1 MTGNNPLRLAVIAT
15 DVAGSPSLDRLL
27 SLLAGTERVEFEM
40 LPGRRIASTV
50 RALRS
55 SRPDFVLASGVAAA
69 RISVPAARLA
79 GVRVGLW
86 DPGLDG
92 HAEGPVGRHAD
103 AVLTVEDSVDLP
115 TGANELAS
123 ALATAAARPGAG
135 ITGGPPVSVIATVLQ
150 ERAAIDGLLDRVLSQ
165 LRDDDEFIVVDGGSD
180 DGTRERLEARSHQD
194 ARLRPIS
201 APGTNISQGRNVAI
215 GVASH
220 SVVACTDAGC
230 EPVRG
235 WLEALRAPFG
245 ARDAP
250 SLVTGVYRVRTSRA
264 LEDAQVVACHP
275 DPDEARHPNPLVLA
289 YGRFLGRVSTPTRP
303 LGRSMAVSVEAWRA
317 VGGFP
322 EDLLMAEDITFGLSV
337 AATGRR
343 CVLSVD
349 AEVIWDPRPSL
360 RSTAR
365 MYHNYGV
372 WDGRSG
378 SRALVGPD
386 FVRALAYLC
395 GPMML
400 WRGGRLLR
408 SSVIVGATGYL
419 SLPVARALRRPHPGT
434 VGALVPLSL
443 AVMDISKATGCA
455 RGLLRRRRD
464 RRVGEV
470 AVPEQ

>member
-1 MTGNNPLRLAVIAT
+1 MTGNRPLRLAVTASVAT
-15 DVAGSPSLDRLL
+15 GSGGLDGLL
-27 SLLAGTERVEFEM
+27 SLLARTERVDFEM
-40 LPGRRIASTV
+40 LPARHIGSTV
-50 RALRS
+50 RALRR
-55 SRPDFVLASGVAAA
+55 SRPDFVLASGARAA
-69 RISVPAARLA
+69 RIAVPAARLA

-86 DPGLDG
+86 GPSLDG
-92 HAEGPVGRHAD
+92 HAHGPLTRHAD
-103 AVLTVEDSVDLP
+103 AVLRVDDSVDP
-115 TGANELAS
+115 HTAADELAS
-123 ALATAAARPGAG
+123 ALASAAARPGAG
-135 ITGGPPVSVIATVLQ
+135 ITGGPPVSVIATVLR
-150 ERAAIDGLLDRVLSQ
+150 ERAAIDGLLDRVLPQ
-165 LRDDDEFIVVDGGSD
+165 LRDHDEFIVVDGGSD
-180 DGTRERLEARSHQD
+180 DGTLERLEVRSAQD

-230 EPVRG
+230 EPVSG

-245 ARDAP
+245 ERDAP
-250 SLVTGVYRVRTSRA
+250 SLVTGVYRVRAKRA
-264 LEDAQVVACHP
+264 VEDAQVVACHP
-275 DPDEARHPNPLVLA
+275 DPDEARHPGPLVLA
-289 YGRFLGRVSTPTRP
+289 YGRFLGRVWTPIRP

-337 AATGRR
+337 ARTGRR

-386 FVRALAYLC
+386 FVRAVAYFC
-395 GPMML
+395 GPVLL

-408 SSVIVGATGYL
+408 SSVIAGATGYL
-419 SLPVARALRRPHPGT
+419 SLPMVRALRRPHPGA
-434 VGALVPLSL
+434 VGALVPLAL

-455 RGLLRRRRD
+455 RGLLARD
-464 RRVGEV
+464 SRTRQAKEDSGR
-470 AVPEQ
+470 